1 MMGGGSRRAGIRYSD
16 QIRLTS
22 LEALE
27 GFLGGDLATTN
38 LQHIY
43 YMARMIDMED

>member
-1 MMGGGSRRAGIRYSD
+1 VVGAGEQASD
-16 QIRLTS
+16 QIRSDQRLTS

>member
-1 MMGGGSRRAGIRYSD
+1 MMGGGSRRAGIRSD
-16 QIRLTS
+16 QRLTS

-43 YMARMIDMED
+43 YYYYIYVYTHD